1 MKKSHGNLVC
11 TAGATLAAITSVL
24 CLAETAN
31 AQTTWAPAPDV
42 YQRPKRMMT
51 PGPHPL
57 TEPEGPTLSWNPLRI
72 GVALETQTTW
82 LQDSAARRIVG
93 KGTPT
98 TVGLALHYEAL
109 RPSPSLTVK
118 LDLGWMTSSASTTQ
132 PNNSQNTE
140 TYDTNLVTLGVSLR
154 YQIFRWLAPY
164 ARVAGGMGWDKLSV
178 GNGSGNLDDKH
189 KFGHAAAGGGVFLRS
204 PGLCMRPS
212 TASYC
217 AAFIGNLEGGYMLGT
232 SSTLSLHYSPA
243 SGVSNPIPT
252 EAVPIGDMGRSA
264 PYLRVSVGIA
274 L

>member
-1 MKKSHGNLVC
+1 MKKSLGNLVC
-11 TAGATLAAITSVL
+11 TAFATLAAGTSVL
-24 CLAETAN
+24 CLTQTAY
-31 AQTTWAPAPDV
+31 AQTTWGQPEV
-42 YQRPKRMMT
+42 YQHPKRL
-51 PGPHPL
+51 GPSQRPL

-93 KGTPT
+93 KGAPT
-98 TVGLALHYEAL
+98 AVGLALHYEAL
-109 RPSPSLTVK
+109 RPAPNLTVK
-118 LDLGWMTSSASTTQ
+118 LDLGWMTSSSTATQ
-132 PNNSQNTE
+132 PTNSQNE
-140 TYDTNLVTLGVSLR
+140 ESYDTNLVTLGVSLR
-154 YQIFRWLAPY
+154 YQLVRWMAPY

-178 GNGSGNLDDKH
+178 GNDSGNLDDKH

-204 PGLCMRPS
+204 PGLCLRPS

-217 AAFIGNLEGGYMLGT
+217 AAVMGHIEGGYMLGT
-232 SSTLSLHYSPA
+232 SSTLTLHSSPA

-252 EAVPIGDMGRSA
+252 ESVPIGEMSRSA